1 MSVSAAGMSV
11 SARSAPNGALS
22 GRPSASGSASS
33 RGRSY
38 MSIGRVLAALRPEF
52 PEVTISKIRF
62 LESEG
67 LVEPERTPSGYRK
80 FSREDLARLTYV
92 LTAQRDHYLPLRVIK
107 DNLAALDRGLQPAAS
122 PATGPTVPRTLAA
135 VDGLPT
141 ADDFLPEATE
151 LRLSRAELLAAAKI
165 TDEQLSTLEQYGLIT
180 RGGTYFDRTALV
192 IAQTVGSM
200 AQFGIEARHLRAFK
214 TAAEREIGLVEQV
227 ISPLLGQKTAEART
241 RAEQTARE
249 LAALSVALH
258 AALVRAGLG
267 PALTR

>member
-1 MSVSAAGMSV
+1 MSVSVRSAAGSE
-11 SARSAPNGALS
+11 ATGP
-22 GRPSASGSASS
+22 ASGVG

-38 MSIGRVLAALRPEF
+38 MSIGRVLTALRVDF

-107 DNLAALDRGLQPAAS
+107 DNLAALDRGLQPASSREA
-122 PATGPTVPRTLAA
+122 APTVPRPLAA
-135 VDGLPT
+135 VEGLPG
-141 ADDFLPEATE
+141 AEQFAPDATE
-151 LRLSRAELLAAAKI
+151 LRLSRAELISTAEI
-165 TDEQLSTLEQYGLIT
+165 TEEQLSALEQFGLIANK
-180 RGGTYFDRTALV
+180 GGGYFDGTALV
-192 IAQTVGSM
+192 IAKTVGAM

-214 TAAEREIGLVEQV
+214 TAAEREVGLVEQV
-227 ISPLLGQKTAEART
+227 ISPMLGQKSPEARV

-249 LAALSVALH
+249 LAAMSVALH
-258 AALVRAGLG
+258 AALVKAGLG
-267 PALTR
+267 PTLAR